1 VRTGRQLSRYDD
13 IAWSSDEEENK
24 TEKVVTPDHISV
36 GQVSVI
42 MKQVLAGLK
51 QMHDLDIVHRDVKP
65 DNLIFSKEEGNE
77 VKYIDFGISK

>member
-13 IAWSSDEEENK
+13 VAWSSDEEENK